1 MSKYWR
7 LSLTLSPST
16 SNIQAAG
23 VLWRLREGGSV
34 PPGPSKGP
42 RLCPFPRHLDGAL
55 VFGGAAVAL
64 LGVASWQAHGCQ
76 RNLMWIV
83 VLLTLVALISGF
95 VVVVRRDRQ
104 PRRTTALESP
114 RMRLLARISAWS
126 ISVAAT
132 LAVVVTS
139 VLIIDEGA
147 YDLIP
152 VIVLAIVA
160 TAWAWWYASQT

>member
-1 MSKYWR
+1 
-7 LSLTLSPST
+7 
-16 SNIQAAG
+16 
-23 VLWRLREGGSV
+23 
-34 PPGPSKGP
+34 
-42 RLCPFPRHLDGAL
+42 
-55 VFGGAAVAL
+55 
-64 LGVASWQAHGCQ
+64 
-76 RNLMWIV
+76 
-83 VLLTLVALISGF
+83 
-95 VVVVRRDRQ
+95 
-104 PRRTTALESP
+104 
-114 RMRLLARISAWS
+114 MRLLARISAWS